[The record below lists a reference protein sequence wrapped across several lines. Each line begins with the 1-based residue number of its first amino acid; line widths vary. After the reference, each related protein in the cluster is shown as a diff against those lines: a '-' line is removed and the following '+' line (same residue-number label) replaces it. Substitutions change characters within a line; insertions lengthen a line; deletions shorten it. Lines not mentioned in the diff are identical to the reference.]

1 MYSSHVLAAVGA
13 ERRRTLLRR
22 AAANNLVRVART
34 PERAH
39 DLDAVMIRPIR
50 PSDADGLRDGFNR
63 LGVRSRRLRF
73 LGWKASLTDA
83 EVAYFTD
90 VDHDKH
96 EALVAV
102 DTTAKAGVGVARFIR
117 DPREPEVADIAITVV
132 DEWQGNGLGSELL
145 RRLTEVAGC
154 KGVQRFT
161 ALVSADNLPI
171 RRMLAHFG
179 DDVALVGRDADTL
192 SYEIAVQRPLRPCA

>member
-13 ERRRTLLRR
+13 ERRRSLLRG
-22 AAANNLVRVART
+22 AAVNGLVRATRSAAPV
-34 PERAH
+34 H
-39 DLDAVMIRPIR
+39 DLDSVLIRPIR
-50 PSDADGLRDGFNR
+50 PTDAAGLREGFER

-83 EVAYFTD
+83 EVAYFTE

-102 DTTAKAGVGVARFIR
+102 DTEAHSGIGVARFIR
-117 DPREPEVADIAITVV
+117 DPLGPEVADVAVTVV
-132 DEWQGNGLGSELL
+132 DEWQGHGVGSELL

-161 ALVSADNLPI
+161 ALVSADNLAM
-171 RRMLAHFG
+171 RRMLTHLN
-179 DDVALVGRDADTL
+179 DVELVGRDAGTL
-192 SYEIAVQRPLRPCA
+192 SYEIPVQRPLRPCA